1 MKLFSKYKV
10 QLSPEEKKQRRKERL
25 LLILSGI
32 ILGISFPPFPFPFTL
47 LIFVG
52 LIPYFIVIKRRTTL
66 ASISSA
72 TFLFSLVFSLI
83 TIYWVGS
90 WSSEADPYLM
100 LAGVALLLVYPCVML
115 IPSTLF
121 YLTRKVFPKFDAI
134 WFFPLFWVTLEYLLT
149 QTDLRFPWLLLGHGL
164 AKFNL
169 FIQGSDIVGTN
180 GLSLIATYINV
191 LLFKS
196 FFEKNSEEK
205 FRLKPL
211 LIAVFIFLCMIIY
224 GIYKTSTFR
233 ISERK
238 VKVGIVQPNLN
249 PWDKWSTGNL
259 SDLLNMYLTLSQK
272 CVDEG
277 AEVILWPETAL
288 PVYAFGGTYPM
299 VENSIYN
306 FLDTN
311 NVSLLTGMPDI
322 IYDLNQNNIPEDSKY
337 SGPGNYYYRTYNA
350 VLGLN
355 PGSRNIQRYGKM
367 KLVPLGERVPFVDQF
382 AFLGDLLKWGVGI
395 TGWNIG
401 KDTTVFKIKNEKI
414 DTIKVGGLVCYESVD
429 PVFVTAFVQKGAE
442 LITVVT
448 NDSWYGK
455 SSGPY
460 QHKDFA
466 MLRAVENR
474 RSVVRCANGGVS
486 CIINAK
492 GNILAE
498 TEMFEKT
505 TLVGEV
511 PLQDEKTFYSE
522 NPLIVPILC
531 SVFSFWIFGMNILIW
546 LKSKFK
552 M

>member
-169 FIQGSDIVGTN
+169 FIQGADIVGTN
-180 GLSLIATYINV
+180 GLSLIAAYLNV

-196 FFEKNSEEK
+196 FFEKNSERK

-238 VKVGIVQPNLN
+238 VRIGIVQPNLN

-277 AEVILWPETAL
+277 AEVILWPETGSSCLCVWWNL
-288 PVYAFGGTYPM
+288 P
-299 VENSIYN
+299 
-306 FLDTN
+306 
-311 NVSLLTGMPDI
+311 
-322 IYDLNQNNIPEDSKY
+322 
-337 SGPGNYYYRTYNA
+337 
-350 VLGLN
+350 
-355 PGSRNIQRYGKM
+355 
-367 KLVPLGERVPFVDQF
+367 
-382 AFLGDLLKWGVGI
+382 
-395 TGWNIG
+395 
-401 KDTTVFKIKNEKI
+401 
-414 DTIKVGGLVCYESVD
+414 
-429 PVFVTAFVQKGAE
+429 
-442 LITVVT
+442 
-448 NDSWYGK
+448 
-455 SSGPY
+455 
-460 QHKDFA
+460 
-466 MLRAVENR
+466 
-474 RSVVRCANGGVS
+474 NG
-486 CIINAK
+486 
-492 GNILAE
+492 
-498 TEMFEKT
+498 
-505 TLVGEV
+505 
-511 PLQDEKTFYSE
+511 
-522 NPLIVPILC
+522 
-531 SVFSFWIFGMNILIW
+531 
-546 LKSKFK
+546 
-552 M
+552 

>member
-169 FIQGSDIVGTN
+169 FIQGADIVGTN
-180 GLSLIATYINV
+180 GLSLIAAYLNV

-196 FFEKNSEEK
+196 FFEKNSERK

-492 GNILAE
+492 GKILAE

-505 TLVGEV
+505 TLVGEI